1 MHIKRIIRICVKS
14 FFEILSQL
22 QHYPRLFLE
31 VFARQAFFLVFLII
45 FFQVRSTPAPALD
58 CSVRYR
64 EQVKLRYTI
73 YIFIFLFFILLSSR
87 FLVFSSFCKCS
98 LQSLSQLGEPA
109 HPLAGHKSGELKI
122 DRTFKFTQSP
132 TQGVRLQHC

>member
-1 MHIKRIIRICVKS
+1 MHIKRIIRNCVNNI
-14 FFEILSQL
+14 FEISSKL

-64 EQVKLRYTI
+64 EQVKLRYIHI
-73 YIFIFLFFILLSSR
+73 YIFIFHPFVFSFSCLFV
-87 FLVFSSFCKCS
+87 FLQVFSSK
-98 LQSLSQLGEPA
+98 P
-109 HPLAGHKSGELKI
+109 
-122 DRTFKFTQSP
+122 FT
-132 TQGVRLQHC
+132 TR